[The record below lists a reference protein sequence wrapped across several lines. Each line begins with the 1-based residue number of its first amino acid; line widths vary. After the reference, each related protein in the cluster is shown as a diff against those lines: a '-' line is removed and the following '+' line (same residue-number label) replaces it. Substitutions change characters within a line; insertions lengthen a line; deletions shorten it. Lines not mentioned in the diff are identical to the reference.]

1 MGIYEFDQELHDRVL
16 LEDGEAIGIKKG
28 IEIGKNQGI
37 EIGMEIGIRIYKNIM
52 EGNTDTKRLAEAIG
66 CSMEEVEK
74 IRKQFEI

>member
-37 EIGMEIGIRIYKNIM
+37 EIGIYIYKEIK
-52 EGNTDTKRLAEAIG
+52 EGNTDSKRIAMAAG
-66 CSMEEVEK
+66 CSIEDVEMV
-74 IRKQFEI
+74 RKQFRI